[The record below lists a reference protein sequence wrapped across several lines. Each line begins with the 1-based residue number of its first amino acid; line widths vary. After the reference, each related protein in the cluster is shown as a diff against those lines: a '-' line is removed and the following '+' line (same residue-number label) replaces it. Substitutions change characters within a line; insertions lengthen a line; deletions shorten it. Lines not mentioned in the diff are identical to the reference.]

1 MNFKQVL
8 HAYGKGWLWHGSQ
21 AFAVLLLILVLLERF
36 VPGAVLGHGPLFL
49 AVPLLVL
56 CLTVHPVAET
66 PARPWLLVD
75 LWAIVALCL
84 GRIGLELLNGNALA
98 WLLAGFASLLVVAFL
113 CIFSRSSV
121 DALS

>member
-1 MNFKQVL
+1 MNFKQLL

-21 AFAVLLLILVLLERF
+21 ALAVLLLILVLLERF

-56 CLTVHPVAET
+56 CLTVHPVTET

-75 LWAIVALCL
+75 LWVIVALCL
-84 GRIGLELLNGNALA
+84 GRVGLELLNGNALA
-98 WLLAGFASLLVVAFL
+98 WLLAGFASLVIVAFL
-113 CIFSRSSV
+113 WIFSRSPV
-121 DALS
+121 DAP